1 MWAGHHAFAPFCWI
15 PFTIF
20 FLLLVAFIVSRIFWF
35 RRYGGCCG
43 WQNGQN
49 GRVDAEAILRRRLA
63 NGDITEEEYQKV
75 KDILSK

>member
-1 MWAGHHAFAPFCWI
+1 MWAAHHAFAPFCFI

-20 FLLLVAFIVSRIFWF
+20 FVLLIVFIVSRIIFF
-35 RRYGGCCG
+35 RRYGGFCG
-43 WQNGQN
+43 WQNG
-49 GRVDAEAILRRRLA
+49 RMDAEAILRRRLA